1 MKTLVSQLNHFEP
14 SFERGNFLNWA
25 KYGDIPSTHGDIP
38 VVFCLIYVIESLKST
53 KNRVFS
59 KFLPTLGALFWLLQ
73 VSRMQVFMTC
83 TFFKYGFSLDAKAY
97 PILGSYGN
105 HLRSYYQPFPV
116 LFSFA
121 NILAHTNHCQETR
134 GFGSSITLENVSRR
148 NTHFLEHQSH
158 TLISNLNRSLAGRRR
173 LTARLRVSP
182 YHRVRSLL
190 VFVCRIFLIL
200 Q

>member
-1 MKTLVSQLNHFEP
+1 MKTLVSQRNRFEP
-14 SFERGNFLNWA
+14 SSERGNFLNLA
-25 KYGDIPSTHGDIP
+25 KYGVIPSSHGDIP
-38 VVFCLIYVIESLKST
+38 VVFCPIYVIELKS
-53 KNRVFS
+53 KLNWVLL

-73 VSRMQVFMTC
+73 VSRMQVITTC
-83 TFFKYGFSLDAKAY
+83 TFFKYGFSLDAKVY
-97 PILGSYGN
+97 PIMRSYKN
-105 HLRSYYQPFPV
+105 HPRSYYQPFPV
-116 LFSFA
+116 FFSFA
-121 NILAHTNHCQETR
+121 NILAVISQETR
-134 GFGSSITLENVSRR
+134 GLGSSITLEYASRR
-148 NTHFLEHQSH
+148 NTHFLKHQSH